1 MNPISGKEPQ
11 MQKTNQPETLEQNRI
26 ISLINKW
33 FIYLDDIILVLVALG
48 IIGVSGL
55 LIAEAISDFI
65 LYTMHS
71 ISHIISDLMFV
82 LIIMELFRQVLRQ
95 LTRHVFSLNPFFFI
109 GVIASIRGI
118 LLVQMKLAMGE
129 AEWKEGVTQLGM
141 HAAIVLILV
150 ISYFFYSRA
159 ENRPST

>member
-1 MNPISGKEPQ
+1 MEKIK
-11 MQKTNQPETLEQNRI
+11 QPESAKESYFISRI
-26 ISLINKW
+26 NHWLV
-33 FIYLDDIILVLVALG
+33 YLDDIILIMVAIG
-48 IIGVSGL
+48 IIGVAIL
-55 LIAEAISDFI
+55 LAVEAVTDFI
-65 LYTMHS
+65 YYTKHS

-129 AEWKEGVTQLGM
+129 AEWQGGVLQLGI
-141 HAAIVLILV
+141 HAIIVLILV
-150 ISYFFYSRA
+150 ISYYFYSKV
-159 ENRPST
+159 EEKPSK